1 MQRVSDGATV
11 TPQREFATVLVLALG
26 FGLVG
31 IDRFLITTLFP
42 VISKAL
48 SLDYSDI
55 GVISGAL
62 SIAWGLAALFAGNLS
77 DRIGRRPVLV
87 GAMLL
92 FSTLIGASGF
102 AIGLL
107 SLVAVRIVM
116 GVADGAFTPASI
128 AATLHVSPY
137 HRRGRNLG
145 LQQMT
150 STLFGLGFAPLLVTA
165 LLHVIA
171 WRWIFALFV
180 IPGFALAYLVW
191 ILIPP
196 RDAAPKTTDAAAA
209 RRTLRGD
216 FSAAIGYRNIRLL
229 MGLML
234 VWLTCLISISAFLPS
249 YLLDHLHLGFD
260 QMGMV
265 MSAIGFGSAAGTI
278 LLPWL
283 SDRIGRRPVAMIA
296 VAGALGSIF
305 LLSRCGPQV
314 APLFAC
320 TFVAMGCVMA
330 GITLTVGPICDES
343 VPFGLGTTASGMVI
357 AVGELFGGGIA
368 PILVGRIAQRFG
380 IEHMLWLPMAA
391 LVVGL
396 LIAFAVQETRGPNYA
411 KPKSVCW
418 PSRHIAAKSD
428 AKEVF

>member
-1 MQRVSDGATV
+1 M
-11 TPQREFATVLVLALG
+11 
-26 FGLVG
+26 
-31 IDRFLITTLFP
+31 
-42 VISKAL
+42 
-48 SLDYSDI
+48 
-55 GVISGAL
+55 
-62 SIAWGLAALFAGNLS
+62 
-77 DRIGRRPVLV
+77 
-87 GAMLL
+87 
-92 FSTLIGASGF
+92 LIGASGL
-102 AIGLL
+102 ATGLMT
-107 SLVAVRIVM
+107 LVAVRIVM
-116 GVADGAFTPASI
+116 GVADGSYTPASI

-137 HRRGRNLG
+137 RRRGRNLG

-165 LLHVIA
+165 LLHVIS
-171 WRWIFALFV
+171 WRWIFTLFV
-180 IPGFALAYLVW
+180 VPGFVLAYLAWV
-191 ILIPP
+191 LIPP
-196 RDAAPKTTDAAAA
+196 RDSAPRATDAAAG
-209 RRTLRGD
+209 RRTLKGD
-216 FSAAIGYRNIRLL
+216 FYAAIGNRNIRLL

-234 VWLTCLISISAFLPS
+234 VWLTCLVSISAFLPN
-249 YLLDHLHLGFD
+249 YLLDYLHIGFD
-260 QMGMV
+260 QMGAV

-296 VAGALGSIF
+296 VAGALAAIF

-330 GITLTVGPICDES
+330 GITLTVGPICEES
-343 VPFGLGTTASGMVI
+343 VPLGLGATASGMVI

-396 LIAFAVQETRGPNYA
+396 LVAFAVQETRGPNYA
-411 KPKSVCW
+411 KPKSVC
-418 PSRHIAAKSD
+418 
-428 AKEVF
+428 